1 MYNTTTNRENDFYR
15 YRKLLFFLFFFS
27 AVQVVLAQHR
37 VTGTVSDPNGVPLL
51 GVTVMEK
58 NTQNGTT
65 TDFDGNFEI
74 TLAENASLVLSYV
87 GFQTQEIPISGD
99 QHFNIQLEE
108 DAASLEEVVVI
119 GYGNQLQENVSGSV
133 STISSEA
140 IDNIPQISV
149 DQLMQGRA
157 AGVNVTKNSGQP
169 GAAVSV
175 RIRGVNTI
183 TGSSEPLY
191 IIDGVPTSGEA
202 GAEGLSPLAALNPND
217 IASLNILKD
226 ASATAIY
233 GSRGSNGVVLITTK
247 KGKIGKGR
255 LTYDTYMAIQRPTN
269 KMEVMNLK
277 QYATHQNTIGAI
289 YNLNEQMEFL
299 RPELLGKGTDWQ
311 AEIFD
316 DALQQNHQLS
326 FSGASE
332 AVDYFLS
339 ASHTEQEGTV
349 IGSHFN
355 RMTVRANVNADLNDW
370 INTGIS
376 LSASRTNDKV
386 TLNNESSGI
395 ISLSLLNNPA
405 TAVYNPDGSFAGPV
419 TAEEIAYGTR
429 NPIAEALSNRNT
441 IERNRVFG
449 NIFME
454 LDLHEKIS
462 FRTEAGG
469 DFGNNKQDIFHPTY
483 SYGNLE
489 SGQNQF
495 IARRENND
503 FWIIKN
509 LLTYTDTYGKR
520 HDITLLAGQEV
531 QESSWEG
538 VVAQDGDFVG
548 NDVPILGTGNAN
560 DITDQFIG
568 SSALESYFGRA
579 IYSFDNRYNITA
591 SIRADGSSKFAEGNK
606 WGYFSSVSAS
616 WNLSNENFMKD
627 FTALQNIKIYGG
639 YGEVGNQNI
648 DNFAYG
654 VGLSTISTGLGTGF
668 EYANFENPDLTWES
682 STQTNI
688 GVDFSLFNSRLGAT
702 LEVYNKIS
710 KDFLY
715 QLAVTDFVTGGASP
729 GSIAAPWVNLG
740 EMVNKGVDVALTY
753 NTLGNSD
760 FNWDAVLT
768 FSHYK
773 NEVTQLLGDLTIN
786 GQLYMN
792 DSNEN
797 VTLTK
802 VGEPVG
808 MFYGYQVEGL
818 FRTMDDISGAPIQ
831 FGRRFEDALFD
842 TNWLGDIKFKD
853 VNGDGVV
860 DAQDRTVI
868 GNPHPDFTFGFQN
881 NFSYKSFD
889 LSVFLQGSYG
899 NDIFSGVK
907 RTLTAAS
914 SYYVNQ
920 SPVVLDYW
928 SIDNP
933 AGQQPRLV
941 RGSESNPNIRISD
954 RYIEDGSYLRIQ
966 NVTLGYTLPLRF
978 SQRAGL
984 SRLKVYGSIQ
994 NLHTFTN
1001 YSGYDP
1007 EVGSYNQNALLM
1019 GVDNGRYPS
1028 PRTFTLGLNVEL

>member
-1 MYNTTTNRENDFYR
+1 MYKTTINRENVFYR
-15 YRKLLFFLFFFS
+15 YGKLLFFLFFCT
-27 AVQVVLAQHR
+27 AAQVALAQNR
-37 VTGTVSDPNGVPLL
+37 VTGNITDTNGVPLL
-51 GVTVMEK
+51 GVNVIEK
-58 NTQNGTT
+58 NTSNGTT

-74 TLAENASLVLSYV
+74 TTAENATLIFSYV
-87 GFQTQEIPISGD
+87 GFMNQEV
-99 QHFNIQLEE
+99 NITGAQELSIILEE

-119 GYGNQLQENVSGSV
+119 GYGNQLQENVTGSV
-133 STISSEA
+133 SRISAEA
-140 IDNIPQISV
+140 IENIPQVSV

-202 GAEGLSPLAALNPND
+202 GAEGLSPLAAINPND
-217 IASLNILKD
+217 IESLNILKD

-247 KGKIGKGR
+247 KGKRGKGR

-269 KMEVMNLK
+269 KMEVMNLR
-277 QYATHQNTIGAI
+277 QYATHQNTIGEI

-332 AVDYFLS
+332 DINYFLS
-339 ASHTEQEGTV
+339 TSYTDQEGTV
-349 IGSHFN
+349 IGSNFD
-355 RMTVRANVNADLNDW
+355 RMTVRANINADVNDW
-370 INTGIS
+370 ISTGIS

-386 TLNNESSGI
+386 TLNNESNGI

-419 TAEEIAYGTR
+419 TADEIAYGTR
-429 NPIAEALSNRNT
+429 NPIAEALSNRNA

-449 NIFME
+449 NIYME
-454 LDLHEKIS
+454 LDLHDKIS

-469 DFGNNKQDIFHPTY
+469 DFGNNRQDIFNPTY

-509 LLTYTDTYGKR
+509 LLTYTDTFADR

-538 VVAQDGDFVG
+538 VIAQDGNFVS
-548 NDVPILGTGNAN
+548 NDVPVLGTGNAN

-579 IYSFDNRYNITA
+579 IYSFDNKYNITA

-606 WGYFSSVSAS
+606 WGYFPSLSAS
-616 WNLSNENFMKD
+616 WRLSNESFMDD
-627 FTALQNIKIYGG
+627 FTALQDIKIYGG

-654 VGLSTISTGLGTGF
+654 VRLNTISTGLGTGF

-688 GVDFSLFNSRLGAT
+688 GIDFSLFNSRLGAT
-702 LEVYNKIS
+702 IEVYNKIS

-729 GSIAAPWVNLG
+729 GAIAAPWVNLG
-740 EMVNKGVDVALTY
+740 EMVNKGIDVALTY
-753 NTLGNSD
+753 NTIGNSD
-760 FNWDAVLT
+760 LQWSSVLT
-768 FSHYK
+768 FSHYQ
-773 NEVTQLLGDLTIN
+773 NEVTELLGDLTIN

-797 VTLTK
+797 VTLTQ

-818 FRTMDDISGAPIQ
+818 FRTMDDINAAPIQ

-860 DAQDRTVI
+860 DAEDRTVI

-881 NFSYKSFD
+881 NLSYKAFD

-907 RTLTAAS
+907 RTLTAGS

-928 SIDNP
+928 SVDNP
-933 AGQQPRLV
+933 DGQQPRLV

-966 NVTLGYTLPLRF
+966 NVTLGYTLPSNLSERV
-978 SQRAGL
+978 GL
-984 SRLKVYGSIQ
+984 NRLKIYGSIQ

-1007 EVGSYNQNALLM
+1007 EVGSFNQNALLM